1 MGKDAIMKKDLDLKP
16 EDIKDKDILI
26 SLGKKNSLLRIK
38 TLNIS
43 LYYIGGDGTFLRTS
57 GLI

>member
-26 SLGKKNSLLRIK
+26 SLGKKSSLFNLK
-38 TLNIS
+38 TPNLS